1 MRYKKDHP
9 SKIGKAVNWGITGG
23 RAYWDPVRP
32 RGRPTGSRP
41 PLRPETRGGHDGGR
55 PVRPRG
61 RPTGSPRGPRG
72 GSTPR
77 VPRGPQGGFLTPRG
91 GPAILPDRLKP
102 RSGSLA
108 HLPRGWKG
116 PPLSREDYRKH
127 QNKQVQKQL
136 QGVPKSSSGP
146 MDRDRVPQGG
156 PRVSPPRGRPMGPP
170 RGRPAGPPRGRPGY
184 DVGVHDALDGPLKAG
199 PRSSPRPYQGNRKSG
214 GEVSAKKYS
223 MNRGGKVASVRKPT
237 RA

>member
-1 MRYKKDHP
+1 MLLFVNQPEHKEVKMRYKKDHP

-61 RPTGSPRGPRG
+61 PQVGTPRVPRVPRSHFTTPIPGPRGGTPRVPRGPRG
-72 GSTPR
+72 PR

-136 QGVPKSSSGP
+136 Q
-146 MDRDRVPQGG
+146 
-156 PRVSPPRGRPMGPP
+156 
-170 RGRPAGPPRGRPGY
+170 
-184 DVGVHDALDGPLKAG
+184 
-199 PRSSPRPYQGNRKSG
+199 
-214 GEVSAKKYS
+214 
-223 MNRGGKVASVRKPT
+223 
-237 RA
+237 